1 MTAYRGKRAFLT
13 GAASG
18 IGRALAKR
26 LALEGASLIM
36 ADRDQ
41 KGLEKTLSDIQA
53 LKGEGE
59 IYLLDAADRDA
70 VHDLAQRL
78 CQREGGVD
86 LVISC
91 AGILNAALVEE
102 LSYEDLERVM
112 EVNFW
117 GMVYGTKAFLHHLL
131 EKGEGH
137 IVNISSMYGLVG
149 IPSQSAYNA
158 SKFAIRGF
166 TDSLRHELRQ
176 SGVSVSCV
184 YPGGVLTNLA
194 RNIILPQS
202 RDSDAKRREFS
213 EFFDKQFAR
222 TSAEKAADVIVR
234 GMKKKKSRIRVGP
247 DAYLMDWLERLFPTG
262 YYQAATA
269 LNRRGASAAEK
280 ILPTRSQKQ
289 KAGKS

>member
-117 GMVYGTKAFLHHLL
+117 GHGLWHESLSPSSF
-131 EKGEGH
+131 GERG
-137 IVNISSMYGLVG
+137 G
-149 IPSQSAYNA
+149 AY
-158 SKFAIRGF
+158 RQYLQHVWLGR
-166 TDSLRHELRQ
+166 DS
-176 SGVSVSCV
+176 VSVC
-184 YPGGVLTNLA
+184 L
-194 RNIILPQS
+194 
-202 RDSDAKRREFS
+202 
-213 EFFDKQFAR
+213 
-222 TSAEKAADVIVR
+222 
-234 GMKKKKSRIRVGP
+234 
-247 DAYLMDWLERLFPTG
+247 
-262 YYQAATA
+262 
-269 LNRRGASAAEK
+269 
-280 ILPTRSQKQ
+280 
-289 KAGKS
+289 